1 MRPADVIGAAIKA
14 ANSALDLTDQVG
26 SKRWET
32 SGVGP
37 TLPVPDFVRL
47 GRYQIL

>member
-1 MRPADVIGAAIKA
+1 MRPADVIGAAMKA

-37 TLPVPDFVRL
+37 NRPSWVALRL
-47 GRYQIL
+47 VRYQNP

>member
-37 TLPVPDFVRL
+37 TLVFSHLQKFRWL
-47 GRYQIL
+47 